1 MKLKEARVNAGLT
14 QQELA
19 FKAGLSIGMVQ
30 SIEVGRRT
38 GSVKTL
44 KKIADVLGITI
55 NDLLYA
61 RDITISTRKKVTE

>member
-19 FKAGLSIGMVQ
+19 FKARLSIGMVQ

>member
-19 FKAGLSIGMVQ
+19 FKSGLSIGMVQ

>member
-19 FKAGLSIGMVQ
+19 FKARLSIGMVQ

-61 RDITISTRKKVTE
+61 HDITISTRKKVTE

>member
-1 MKLKEARVNAGLT
+1 MKLKEARVKAGLT

-61 RDITISTRKKVTE
+61 HDITISTRKKVTE